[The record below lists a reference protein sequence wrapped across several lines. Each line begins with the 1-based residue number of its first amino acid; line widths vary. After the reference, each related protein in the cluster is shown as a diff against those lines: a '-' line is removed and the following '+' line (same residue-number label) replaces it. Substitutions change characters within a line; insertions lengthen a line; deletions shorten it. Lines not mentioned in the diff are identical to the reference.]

1 MVNDSLIANT
11 FLITHKRLQ
20 MFYASPALT
29 AFITQPPA
37 PAAAS
42 HKQSVTFFCIL
53 FTGPSNCAIFAGGKY
68 SCKPLSS
75 LTPDHLSQRT
85 K

>member
-11 FLITHKRLQ
+11 FLVTHKRLQ
-20 MFYASPALT
+20 MFHASPAFT
-29 AFITQPPA
+29 AFIMPPPA

-68 SCKPLSS
+68 CYKLLFS